1 LIGWSRGRRGDL
13 AASVSGLLLPLA
25 FAPLQWWPLA
35 PLGLGVLFLCWQTDD
50 ARQAARKGF
59 LFGAGVFLAGT
70 YWLYHSIHVLGKA
83 PLALALFLMLGLVA
97 IMGLYHAL
105 LGYLVVRGGL
115 QRGLLGWLVGMPFAW
130 TLMEW
135 WRGWFLT
142 GFPWLSLGY
151 SQTDTWLGALAPVLG
166 VYGIS
171 LAVAMVSGGLLAVL
185 LGQRKEKIL
194 GAAVI
199 LVIWSAAAMLGR
211 VQWTVDAGDELS
223 VTIVQ
228 ASIPQEKKW
237 LPEMLAPTQDLYV
250 SMTNGHWDSDLVIW
264 PEAAIPALIAQVDD
278 YLMALRKR
286 MLTRGNTLLLGI
298 IDFEPDTGAYR
309 NTLLALGPQVEFYY
323 KRHLV
328 PFGEFFP
335 VPEFVRRWMRL
346 RNLPYTDFEPGR
358 YDQPPLRI
366 NGFTVAPSICYE
378 DAYGT
383 EQRVFLPAAALLVN
397 VSNDAWF
404 GDTIAPHQ
412 HLQISRLRAMEAR
425 RYMLRATNNGISAV
439 IGSRGELLEVSQQFV
454 PAVIH
459 AMVKPLS
466 GETFYVRTGNVPLLL
481 TCLIVLIALLL
492 NRQIRRSR

>member
-1 LIGWSRGRRGDL
+1 MIEWSRGRRGDL
-13 AASVSGLLLPLA
+13 AASVSGLLLPMA

-35 PLGLGVLFLCWQTDD
+35 PLCLGVLFFCWQTDD

-105 LGYLVVRGGL
+105 LGYLVVRGRL
-115 QRGLLGWLVGMPFAW
+115 QRGPLGWLVGLPFAW
-130 TLMEW
+130 ILMEW

-171 LAVAMVSGGLLAVL
+171 LAVAMVTGGLMALL
-185 LGQRKEKIL
+185 LGRRHEKIL

-199 LVIWSAAAMLGR
+199 VLIWSAAAMLGR
-211 VQWTVDAGDELS
+211 VQWTADAGDELS
-223 VTIVQ
+223 VTLVQ
-228 ASIPQEKKW
+228 ASIPQEQKW
-237 LPEMLAPTQDLYV
+237 LPAMLKPTQDLYV
-250 SMTNGHWDSDLVIW
+250 SLTDGHWDSDLVIW
-264 PEAAIPALIAQVDD
+264 PEAAIPALIDEVDD

-286 MLTRGNTLLLGI
+286 MLEQGNTLLLGI

-309 NTLLALGPQVEFYY
+309 NALLSLGPQVEIYY

-346 RNLPYTDFEPGR
+346 KNLPYTDFKAGR
-358 YDQPPLRI
+358 YDQPPLQV
-366 NGFTVAPSICYE
+366 NGFLVAPSICYE

-383 EQRVFLPAAALLVN
+383 EQRVFFPAAALLVN

-412 HLQISRLRAMEAR
+412 HLQISRMRAMEVR
-425 RYMLRATNNGISAV
+425 RFMLRATNNGISAV
-439 IGSRGELLEVSQQFV
+439 IGSRGELLEISQQFV
-454 PAVIH
+454 PAVID
-459 AMVKPLS
+459 ATVQPLS
-466 GETFYVRTGNVPLLL
+466 GETAYVRFGNWPLLV
-481 TCLIVLIALLL
+481 TGLITLIALLL
-492 NRQIRRSR
+492 YRQNWRSR

>member
-1 LIGWSRGRRGDL
+1 MTGWLRGRRGDL
-13 AASVSGLLLPLA
+13 AASVSGLLLPMA
-25 FAPLQWWPLA
+25 FAPLGWWPLA
-35 PLGLGVLFLCWQTDD
+35 PLCISVLFLCWQTDD

-59 LFGAGVFLAGT
+59 LFGAGLFLAGT

-83 PLALALFLMLGLVA
+83 PLALALLLMLGLVA

-115 QRGLLGWLVGMPFAW
+115 QRGPLGWLLGLPFAW
-130 TLMEW
+130 ILLEW

-171 LAVAMVSGGLLAVL
+171 LAVAVISGGLLALL
-185 LGQRKEKIL
+185 LGQRRQKIL

-199 LVIWSAAAMLGR
+199 VVIWSTAALLGQ
-211 VQWTVDAGDELS
+211 VQWAEEAGEELS

-228 ASIPQEKKW
+228 AAIPQEQKW

-250 SMTNGHWDSDLVIW
+250 TMTDGHWDADLVIW

-286 MLTRGNTLLLGI
+286 MLEQGNTLMLGI
-298 IDFEPDTGAYR
+298 IDYEIDRGVYR
-309 NTLLALGPQVEFYY
+309 NTLLVLGPQVEFYY

-346 RNLPYTDFEPGR
+346 QNLPYTDFEAGR
-358 YDQPPLRI
+358 DDQLPLQI
-366 NGFTVAPSICYE
+366 NGIKVAPSICYE
-378 DAYGT
+378 VAYGN
-383 EQRVFLPAAALLVN
+383 EQRQFLPAAALLVN

-412 HLQISRLRAMEAR
+412 HLQIARMRAMEAR
-425 RYMLRATNNGISAV
+425 RYLLRATNNGISAV
-439 IGSRGELLEVSQQFV
+439 IGSRGELLEVSRQFV
-454 PAVIH
+454 PAVID
-459 AMVKPLS
+459 ATIQPLS
-466 GETFYVRTGNVPLLL
+466 GETLYVRFGNWPLLL
-481 TCLIVLIALLL
+481 TGLITLLALLL
-492 NRQIRRSR
+492 HRRTRRPR

>member
-1 LIGWSRGRRGDL
+1 MIEWSRGRRGDL
-13 AASVSGLLLPLA
+13 AGSVSGLLLPMA

-35 PLGLGVLFLCWQTDD
+35 PLCLGVLFFCWQTDD

-105 LGYLVVRGGL
+105 LGYLVVRGRL
-115 QRGLLGWLVGMPFAW
+115 QRGPLGWLVGLPFAW
-130 TLMEW
+130 ILMEW

-171 LAVAMVSGGLLAVL
+171 LAVAMVTGGLMALL
-185 LGQRKEKIL
+185 LGRRHEKIL

-199 LVIWSAAAMLGR
+199 VLIWSAAAMLGR
-211 VQWTVDAGDELS
+211 VQWTADAGDELS
-223 VTIVQ
+223 VTLVQ
-228 ASIPQEKKW
+228 ASIPQEQKW
-237 LPEMLAPTQDLYV
+237 LPAMLKPTQDLYV
-250 SMTNGHWDSDLVIW
+250 SMTDGHWDSDLVIW
-264 PEAAIPALIAQVDD
+264 PEAAIPALIVEVDD

-286 MLTRGNTLLLGI
+286 MLEQGNTLLLGI

-309 NTLLALGPQVEFYY
+309 NTLLSLGPQVEIYY

-346 RNLPYTDFEPGR
+346 KNLPYTDFKAGR
-358 YDQPPLRI
+358 YDQPPLQV
-366 NGFTVAPSICYE
+366 NGFLVAPSICYE

-383 EQRVFLPAAALLVN
+383 EQRVFFPAAALLVN

-412 HLQISRLRAMEAR
+412 HLQISRMRAMEVR
-425 RYMLRATNNGISAV
+425 RFMLRATNNGISAV

-454 PAVIH
+454 PAVID
-459 AMVKPLS
+459 ATVQPLS
-466 GETFYVRTGNVPLLL
+466 GETAYVRFGNWPLLV
-481 TCLIVLIALLL
+481 TGLITLIALLL
-492 NRQIRRSR
+492 YRQNWRSR

>member
-1 LIGWSRGRRGDL
+1 MIGWSRGRRGDL
-13 AASVSGLLLPLA
+13 AASVSGLLLPMA

-35 PLGLGVLFLCWQTDD
+35 PLCLGVLFLCWQTDD

-59 LFGAGVFLAGT
+59 LFGAGLFLAGT

-83 PLALALFLMLGLVA
+83 PLALALLLMLGLVA
-97 IMGLYHAL
+97 IMGLYHAM

-115 QRGLLGWLVGMPFAW
+115 QRGPLGWLVGLPFAW
-130 TLMEW
+130 ILMEW

-171 LAVAMVSGGLLAVL
+171 LAVAVVSGGMLAML
-185 LGQRKEKIL
+185 LGQRRQKIL
-194 GAAVI
+194 GVAVI
-199 LVIWSAAAMLGR
+199 VVLWSSAAMLGR
-211 VQWTVDAGDELS
+211 VQWTTDEGDRLS

-228 ASIPQEKKW
+228 AAIPQEQKW

-250 SMTNGHWDSDLVIW
+250 SMTDGHWDSDLVIW
-264 PEAAIPALIAQVDD
+264 PEAAIPALIDQVDG

-286 MLTRGNTLLLGI
+286 MLEQGNTLLLGI
-298 IDFEPDTGAYR
+298 IDFEPDSGAYR
-309 NTLLALGPQVEFYY
+309 NTLLSLGPKVELYY
-323 KRHLV
+323 KRRLV

-346 RNLPYTDFEPGR
+346 RNLPYTDFEAGR
-358 YDQPPLRI
+358 DDQSPLLV
-366 NGFTVAPSICYE
+366 NGIKVAPSICYE
-378 DAYGT
+378 VAYGT
-383 EQRVFLPAAALLVN
+383 EQRLFLPAAALLVN

-412 HLQISRLRAMEAR
+412 HLQIARMRAMEAR
-425 RYMLRATNNGISAV
+425 RYLLRATNNGISAV
-439 IGSRGELLEVSQQFV
+439 IGSRGELLEVSRQFV
-454 PAVIH
+454 PAVIG
-459 AMVKPLS
+459 ASVQPLS
-466 GETFYVRTGNVPLLL
+466 GETLYVRFGNWPLLATGL
-481 TCLIVLIALLL
+481 VTLIGLLL
-492 NRQIRRSR
+492 YRRTWRAR

>member
-1 LIGWSRGRRGDL
+1 M
-13 AASVSGLLLPLA
+13 A

-35 PLGLGVLFLCWQTDD
+35 PLCLGVLFLCWQTDD

-59 LFGAGVFLAGT
+59 LFGAGLFLTGT

-83 PLALALFLMLGLVA
+83 PLALALLLMLGLVA

-115 QRGLLGWLVGMPFAW
+115 QRGPLGWFLGLPFAW
-130 TLMEW
+130 ILLEW

-171 LAVAMVSGGLLAVL
+171 LAVAVISGGLVALL
-185 LGQRKEKIL
+185 LGQRQHKIL

-199 LVIWSAAAMLGR
+199 VVIWSAAALLGQVR
-211 VQWTVDAGDELS
+211 WAEDAGEELS

-228 ASIPQEKKW
+228 AAIPQEQKW

-250 SMTNGHWDSDLVIW
+250 TMTDGHWDSDLVIW

-286 MLTRGNTLLLGI
+286 MLEQGNTLMLGI
-298 IDFEPDTGAYR
+298 IDYEIDRGVYR
-309 NTLLALGPQVEFYY
+309 NTLLVLGSQVEFYY

-335 VPEFVRRWMRL
+335 VPDFVRRWMRL
-346 RNLPYTDFEPGR
+346 QNLPYTDFAAGR
-358 YDQPPLRI
+358 DDQLPLQV
-366 NGFTVAPSICYE
+366 NGIKVAPSICYE
-378 DAYGT
+378 VAYGN
-383 EQRVFLPAAALLVN
+383 EQRQFLPAASLLVN

-412 HLQISRLRAMEAR
+412 HLQIARMRAMEAR
-425 RYMLRATNNGISAV
+425 RYLLRATNNGISAV
-439 IGSRGELLEVSQQFV
+439 IGSRGELFEVSRQFV
-454 PAVIH
+454 PAVID
-459 AMVKPLS
+459 ATVQPLS
-466 GETFYVRTGNVPLLL
+466 GETWYVRFGNWPLLL
-481 TCLIVLIALLL
+481 TGLITLLALLL
-492 NRQIRRSR
+492 HRRTRRSL